1 MVVVILS
8 ACKEGTMA
16 VLTQVQLWSKE
27 RDEHGFPRKYN
38 VYLLGRT
45 VRIGDSYNSP
55 LLRVRDSDYRIN
67 IPTSRIKATSEDEAR
82 AKSVDL
88 FKQEATKMGLD
99 FIVTEIAEV

>member
-8 ACKEGTMA
+8 ACKEGAMA

-88 FKQEATKMGLD
+88 FKQEAAKMGLD